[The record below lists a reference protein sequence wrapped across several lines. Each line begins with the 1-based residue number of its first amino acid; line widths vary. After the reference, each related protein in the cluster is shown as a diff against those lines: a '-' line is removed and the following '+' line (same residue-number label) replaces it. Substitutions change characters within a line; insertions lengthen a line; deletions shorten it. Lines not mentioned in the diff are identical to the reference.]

1 MKTPD
6 SQHPLLTPV
15 TKKFVDRLTVLVFVA
30 CFSMFS
36 FLSGCSQPASE
47 KQTTT
52 VEIGDGIQV
61 DAPGVD
67 VKVGGGEGVQVDA
80 PGAKVDIGGE
90 K

>member
-1 MKTPD
+1 MKK
-6 SQHPLLTPV
+6 HV
-15 TKKFVDRLTVLVFVA
+15 NCLTVLLLVA
-30 CFSMFS
+30 CLSTFS

-47 KQTTT
+47 KQATT
-52 VEIGDGIQV
+52 VEVGDGIQV

-67 VKVGGGEGVQVDA
+67 VKIGGGEGVQVEA